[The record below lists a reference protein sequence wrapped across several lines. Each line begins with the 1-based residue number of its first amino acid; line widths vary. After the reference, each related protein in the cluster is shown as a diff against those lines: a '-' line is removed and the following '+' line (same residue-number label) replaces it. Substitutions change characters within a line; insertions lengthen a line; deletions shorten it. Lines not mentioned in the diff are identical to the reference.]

1 MPREQERANAAG
13 QARGSVG
20 ALGVL
25 TPACVLD
32 AGQSKINVKLNDG
45 KGTVTVDLKKVKE
58 LYTVNPRTKCASCSV
73 PSSRQ
78 QLLRIR
84 PVSLTRPCGL
94 PHARGAA
101 TTT

>member
-1 MPREQERANAAG
+1 MPLEEERANAAG
-13 QARGSVG
+13 QVVRAWGE
-20 ALGVL
+20 LGLL

-45 KGTVTVDLKKVKE
+45 KGIVTVDLKKVKE

-78 QLLRIR
+78 QLLRAW
-84 PVSLTRPCGL
+84 PVSLTHPCGL
-94 PHARGAA
+94 PLANGAA
-101 TTT
+101 TTI